1 MWIKTHLNL
10 LKMTLIEV
18 KSNLIEMFPNNA
30 KQIEEY
36 IIGIQD
42 YNAEDAYDI
51 ITSSE
56 LEDDFKIFLGFYKTD
71 LED

>member
-1 MWIKTHLNL
+1 
-10 LKMTLIEV
+10 MTLIEV

-42 YNAEDAYDI
+42 YNNEDAYDI